1 MGFVGRPRRSI
12 RGHSPVSFLQRIK
25 VANYYFFYSYIYYG
39 QTFAITEMDGVRIL
53 GQDSC
58 DLIQKVP
65 GV

>member
-1 MGFVGRPRRSI
+1 MFQDYNPYS
-12 RGHSPVSFLQRIK
+12 
-25 VANYYFFYSYIYYG
+25 FYSYIYYG
-39 QTFAITEMDGVRIL
+39 QTFVITEMDGVRVL